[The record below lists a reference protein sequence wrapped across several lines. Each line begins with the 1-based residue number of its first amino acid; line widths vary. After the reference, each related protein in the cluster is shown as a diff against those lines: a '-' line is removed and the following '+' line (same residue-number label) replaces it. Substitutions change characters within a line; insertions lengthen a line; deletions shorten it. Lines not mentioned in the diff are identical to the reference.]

1 MSVVRRRVVAVL
13 MMAGLLVQALA
24 VVRHASMLM
33 TISLSASMAADVQ
46 HQIRPEDRTLAADL
60 LTAICHPDGTS
71 AMPTGTDTPVKSD
84 MSGCPICNGLVTAFA
99 LAPSLAQVGT
109 IARPDK
115 VIAFAPFDQRVSRH
129 AFLRPQSRGPPAL
142 G

>member
-1 MSVVRRRVVAVL
+1 
-13 MMAGLLVQALA
+13 MMAGLLLQALA

-33 TISLSASMAADVQ
+33 STSLSASMAVDANQ
-46 HQIRPEDRTLAADL
+46 HVRPEDRTLAADL
-60 LTAICHPDGTS
+60 LAAICHPDGTS

-99 LAPSLAQVGT
+99 LAPSLAQIGN